1 MHLIK
6 ISLLGFKS
14 FADKVELSFEPGL
27 TAVVGPNGCGKSNV
41 SDAIRWALGEQS
53 AKLLRGDRMDDLIF
67 AGNGRRKP
75 LGLAEVSLTFTRNHG
90 TLPTEYEEV
99 NVTRRLYRSGES
111 EYLLNRVPC
120 RLRDITDLFIDT
132 GLAGEPYAL
141 IEQGSIGNVV
151 NARPAD
157 RRVLIEEAAGIM
169 KYKTKRRAAGNKLE
183 STAQNLL
190 RIRDVI
196 AEVER
201 QRNSLKRQANKA
213 ERYKQLDL
221 RATELKLFL
230 KYREHTT
237 LWEELQAVLGRL
249 TPEQQL
255 LMGLRAGIGST
266 EAALEER
273 RLQALTE
280 EQAVNAAQEALF
292 AVRSHTDREEAA
304 LRNLV
309 QQLEDAARRRSE
321 QEATLAGLGE
331 TTERLLLSI
340 QAGAT
345 AATDQGHEVAALETR
360 LEEDG
365 QALRETEAILAAA
378 VTALDGLRHQATH
391 QSGQLALR
399 RNELATLLERNRQM
413 TAQADRLRA
422 QQAEAVNQ
430 RLGAEASSTAE
441 EVRRRDATDRQCRA
455 LADREAAQV
464 EAARAREA
472 RRHLE
477 GEIAGLVADVERQRG
492 RLSSLRDLRVEFADF
507 SEGNRL
513 LLQAGRD
520 RRLRGVLGPLAE
532 ALETAP
538 RHEKAVEAVLGN
550 HLQGVRIQTWG
561 EAQEAVAHLFRSGQG
576 RATLVGPTPT
586 GEDTRTYR
594 LRGELAAQIADLPK
608 ELRERVEGLALDLVK
623 CPEGARPWVTPLL
636 ADAVLV
642 TDLDAALALARELPG
657 PFTLATL
664 AGEVLTDRGTL
675 TGGTPAP
682 QGLLGQ
688 RRELRELEEALAI
701 SEVGLSGLREALAI
715 VAEDVAGSERAVES
729 AALEERQAELD
740 LLAIEK
746 DLAARRAEE
755 VRLSQQL
762 ELFGL
767 ELQTVEADLARI
779 ERDTAA
785 LRAALA
791 EGEAGVADLHADMAG
806 REREVADLRER
817 REEAAGRLNDQ
828 RVALASLTARREETL
843 RDLARMRQ
851 ELQAAEEQ
859 IAHITRDAQELA
871 ARRAAQE
878 AEAERLRERLAV
890 LRGDEEERQASLVRA
905 QEARAAGQEAIAGLE
920 EELRVKRHEEGVL
933 AAEVAAL
940 DSRRSELKA
949 TLTRLEQELT
959 ESHGLGT
966 ADLRDRFAAFDME
979 VPAAAAELDELR
991 AKLVELGPANLG
1003 ALEEYQA
1010 LCQRYDFL
1018 TAQAEDLTRS
1028 VASLRQAIAE
1038 INKTIRTLFNA
1049 TLEAVNQQFDHFW
1062 RRLIGGG
1069 SAQLK
1074 LVEPVEPDGDV
1085 AAPVDEEPGV
1095 EMLVRFPGKRP
1106 TVLSLLSGGERA
1118 LAALSLL
1125 LALFA
1130 VRPSPFCVLDE
1141 VDAPLDDSNTT
1152 RFCDL
1157 VSRMSAQTQF
1167 LFISHNKITMEMA
1180 NQLIGVTMP
1189 ESGVSR
1195 VVEVDIAEALRIR
1208 EELAA

>member
-1 MHLIK
+1 MHLSQ

-14 FADKVELSFEPGL
+14 FADKVELAFEPGV

-67 AGNGRRKP
+67 AGNARRKP
-75 LGLAEVSLTFTRNHG
+75 LGLAEVSLTFTRNRG
-90 TLPTEYEEV
+90 ALPTEYEEV

-111 EYLLNRVPC
+111 EYLLNKVPC

-213 ERYKQLDL
+213 ERYKLLDI
-221 RATELKLFL
+221 RATELRLFL
-230 KYREHTT
+230 KYREHAA
-237 LWEELQAVLGRL
+237 LWEELQGILGRL
-249 TPEQQL
+249 GPAQQL
-255 LMGLRAGIGST
+255 LAGIRAGIGSA

-273 RLQALTE
+273 RLRALAE
-280 EQAVNAAQEALF
+280 EQAVAAAQEALF
-292 AVRSHTDREEAA
+292 TVRSHSDRDEAD
-304 LRNLV
+304 LRNLA
-309 QQLEDAARRRSE
+309 QQLEDAERRQAE
-321 QEATLAGLGE
+321 NDAALAGLGDAAQ
-331 TTERLLLSI
+331 RLIASI

-345 AATDQGHEVAALETR
+345 AAAEQEREVASLEAR

-365 QALRETEAILAAA
+365 RALRETEAIRAA
-378 VTALDGLRHQATH
+378 VVAALDQLRHQATH
-391 QSGQLALR
+391 QSAQLALK

-413 TAQADRLRA
+413 AAQSERLRL
-422 QQAEAVNQ
+422 QRAEAASQ
-430 RLGAEASSTAE
+430 RQGAEASSTAE
-441 EVRRRDATDRQCRA
+441 EGRRREATERQSRA
-455 LADREAAQV
+455 LTDREAAQV

-477 GEIAGLVADVERQRG
+477 NEIAGLVADVERQRG
-492 RLSSLRDLRVEFADF
+492 RLSSLRELRVEFADF

-520 RRLRGVLGPLAE
+520 RRLGGVLGPLAE
-532 ALETAP
+532 ALDTAP
-538 RHEKAVEAVLGN
+538 RHEKALEAILGN
-550 HLQGVRIQTWG
+550 TLQGVRVQTWG
-561 EAQEAVAHLFRSGQG
+561 EAQDALAHLFRSGQG

-586 GEDTRTYR
+586 GEGTWGSR
-594 LRGELAAQIADLPK
+594 LRDELAAQLADLPK
-608 ELRERVEGLALDLVK
+608 ELQGRVEGLALDLVK
-623 CPEGARPWVTPLL
+623 CSEGARSWVTHLL

-642 TDLDAALALARELPG
+642 SDLDTALAVARELPG

-664 AGEVLTDRGTL
+664 AGEVLTHRGTL

-715 VAEDVAGSERAVES
+715 VSEDVASAERAVES
-729 AALEERQAELD
+729 AALAERQAELD

-755 VRLSQQL
+755 LRLSQQL
-762 ELFGL
+762 ELFGI

-779 ERDTAA
+779 ERDMGA

-791 EGEAGVADLHADMAG
+791 EGEARVAELHAEMAG
-806 REREVADLRER
+806 REREATDLRER
-817 REEAAGRLNDQ
+817 REDAAGRLNDQ
-828 RVALASLTARREETL
+828 RVALASRTARRDETL

-851 ELQAAEEQ
+851 ELRAAEEQ
-859 IAHITRDAQELA
+859 IAHLTREGEELA
-871 ARRAAQE
+871 ARRTSQE
-878 AEAERLRERLAV
+878 AERERLRESLTV
-890 LRGDEEERQASLVRA
+890 LRRDEEERQAALLRT
-905 QEARAAGQEAIAGLE
+905 QEARAAGQEAITGLE
-920 EELRVKRHEEGVL
+920 DDLRTKRHEEAAL

-949 TLTRLEQELT
+949 TITLLEQDLA

-966 ADLRDRFAAFDME
+966 AELRERFAAFGME
-979 VPAAAAELDELR
+979 VEAAHAELEELR
-991 AKLVELGPANLG
+991 AKLAELGPANLG

-1028 VASLRQAIAE
+1028 VASLRQAIGE
-1038 INKTIRTLFNA
+1038 INKTIQTLFNS
-1049 TLEAVNQQFDHFW
+1049 TLEAVNQQFEHFW

-1074 LVEPVEPDGDV
+1074 LVQPAEPEGDETT
-1085 AAPVDEEPGV
+1085 PGDDEPGV

-1141 VDAPLDDSNTT
+1141 VDAPLDDANVE
-1152 RFCDL
+1152 RFVTL
-1157 VSRMSAQTQF
+1157 IREMSQHSQF
-1167 LFISHNKITMEMA
+1167 IAITHNKRTMEAADILYGITME
-1180 NQLIGVTMP
+1180 
-1189 ESGVSR
+1189 EEGVSR
-1195 VVEVDIAEALRIR
+1195 VISVRMK
-1208 EELAA
+1208 AAA